1 MPSCWEEA
9 ISALYIGVTGRFRLT
24 YEDRAL
30 EAEEKLDKL
39 LRQLERREQTLGDTR
54 AKHRAEALSL
64 RHDRVRARNKVLDL
78 KRATAE
84 LQRIT
89 SYRETVLQHMDALKN
104 TELNKSLIQTLSESS
119 RTLRDLGVM
128 DGVRQAEAVVQD
140 VEASMMQVQELTSVL
155 AAPMPSMMELSGTYS
170 NEDLDEELDRLL
182 NDEDLGV
189 GQGDLAGSSAATG
202 GESEAGPRSRKG
214 TRDALLREPHSIS
227 SFQDQDTVGGG
238 GGSRAGHRVAGEK
251 EETEDDDDD
260 GMSGKKSRAIS
271 SRLGVVQLSET
282 IGLL

>member
-1 MPSCWEEA
+1 MAYIRCCEGIKACETEMPSCWEEA
-9 ISALYIGVTGRFRLT
+9 FSALYIGLTGRFRLT

-39 LRQLERREQTLGDTR
+39 LRQLDRREQTLMETR
-54 AKHRAEALSL
+54 AKHRADALSL
-64 RHDRVRARNKVLDL
+64 RHDRMRARNKLMDY

-84 LQRIT
+84 LDRIT

-155 AAPMPSMMELSGTYS
+155 AAPMSSVMDSTAYTA
-170 NEDLDEELDRLL
+170 EDLDEELDRLL
-182 NDEDLGV
+182 MDEEDKADV
-189 GQGDLAGSSAATG
+189 PRAETATATG
-202 GESEAGPRSRKG
+202 EAQDTGPRSRKPVAAKDSLS
-214 TRDALLREPHSIS
+214 RVPPSVS
-227 SFQDQDTVGGG
+227 SFQNQHASSDN
-238 GGSRAGHRVAGEK
+238 
-251 EETEDDDDD
+251 EDDDD
-260 GMSGKKSRAIS
+260 SNKKHRTVST
-271 SRLGVVQLSET
+271 RLGVVQLSET
-282 IGLL
+282 VGLL